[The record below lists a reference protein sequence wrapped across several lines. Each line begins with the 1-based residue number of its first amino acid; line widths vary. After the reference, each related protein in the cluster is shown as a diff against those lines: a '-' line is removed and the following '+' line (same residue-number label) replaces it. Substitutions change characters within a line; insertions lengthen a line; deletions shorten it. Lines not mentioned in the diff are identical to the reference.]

1 MKVLVLGSGGRE
13 HALGWKLK
21 QSPLLTELFFTPG
34 NPGTA
39 ELGRNV
45 SLADNAAL
53 VEFARENAVDL
64 VIVGPEQPLVDGIAD
79 RLAEIGVACFG
90 PSAAAARLEGSKAFA
105 KQVMDAT
112 GIPTAAYQAFTEL
125 EPALAYVA
133 EQSLPIVIK
142 ADGLAGGKGVT
153 ICQTELEAQAALREA
168 LQEGRFG
175 AAGSTVVVEEFLT
188 GTEASV
194 HIICDGERFIPLITA
209 QDHKTLYEDGKGPNT
224 GGMGTFAPSPMVT
237 PELMTRIEEEIARP
251 VFEHMQREGQPFR
264 GVLFAGLML
273 TWNGPKVLEF
283 NVRFGDPETQV
294 ILPLLQTDLLP
305 ILHQAATGTLQ
316 TEPPLK
322 WHDGHAVCVVLAAEG
337 YPRAPRKGDKITGV
351 GAYEQGVV
359 FQAGTKSD
367 GHSGLVTAG
376 GRVLGLTAWDA
387 NLQAARTRAYQ
398 LVDKIDFAGKHYR
411 RDIGGASR

>member
-1 MKVLVLGSGGRE
+1 MKVLIMGSGGRE
-13 HALGWKLK
+13 HALGWKIK
-21 QSPLLTELFFTPG
+21 QSPLLTDLFFVPG

-39 ELGRNV
+39 ELGQNV
-45 SLADNAAL
+45 ALDGDDAL
-53 VEFARENAVDL
+53 VDFAREHRLDL
-64 VIVGPEQPLVDGIAD
+64 VVVGPELPLVNGIAD
-79 RLAEIGVACFG
+79 RLAEVGVPCFG

-105 KQVMDAT
+105 KEVMDAT
-112 GIPTAAYQAFTEL
+112 SIPTAAYQTFTEL
-125 EPALAYVA
+125 DPALAYVA
-133 EQSLPIVIK
+133 EQNLPIVVK

-153 ICQTELEAQAALREA
+153 ICQTEQEAGEALREA
-168 LQEGRFG
+168 LEGGRFG
-175 AAGSTVVVEEFLT
+175 DAGRTVVVEEFLT

-194 HIICDGERFIPLITA
+194 HLICDGERIVPLITA

-237 PELMTRIEEEIARP
+237 PELMTRIEEEIAAP
-251 VFEHMQREGQPFR
+251 VMKHMNDQGQPFR

-294 ILPLLQTDLLP
+294 LLPLLESDLLP
-305 ILHQAATGTLQ
+305 ILHQAATGNLR
-316 TEPPLK
+316 TEPALK
-322 WHDGHAVCVVLAAEG
+322 WRGGHAVCVVLAADG
-337 YPRAPRKGDKITGV
+337 YPRSPRKGDKITGV

-359 FQAGTKSD
+359 FQAGTKRD
-367 GHSGLVTAG
+367 GHGGLVTNG
-376 GRVLGLTAWDA
+376 GRVLGLTAWDQS
-387 NLQAARTRAYQ
+387 LQSARTRAYQ